1 MHTEISR
8 SEVVSD
14 KFLLVIVPETKK
26 LWLFSIKFLFVFGDI
41 VIEVVPSACNFF
53 LSAMLAC

>member
-14 KFLLVIVPETKK
+14 KFLLVNVPETKK

-41 VIEVVPSACNFF
+41 VVEVVSSACNFF
-53 LSAMLAC
+53 FYQPC